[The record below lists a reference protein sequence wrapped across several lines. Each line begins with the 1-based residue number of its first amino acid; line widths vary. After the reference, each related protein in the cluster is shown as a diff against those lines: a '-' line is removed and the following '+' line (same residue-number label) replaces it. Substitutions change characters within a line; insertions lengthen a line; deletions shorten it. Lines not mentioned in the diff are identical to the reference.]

1 MWNLQDDNELDRLS
15 REAAEGYSVDQSTDS
30 WKKLEVRLDAELP
43 EKRRRRYLLFF
54 LLVLFVGSGAFWIS
68 RMNGN
73 DELKQSLSPSEEAI
87 NKVGDANAQPENIVN
102 PESKPDEKTIE
113 KNNESEQATAP
124 STSRAV
130 ETGTTGRTVQSQ
142 QKKNS
147 QETTS
152 PNIIS
157 RNDIS
162 GVNKNVQTNKKKS
175 HLKERSLATVAG
187 SQLSSKQKH
196 SPKKNA
202 ATGGAESLTNNQSGK
217 DESVVKDENPV
228 NASEQATQEA
238 TKAPEPQSELNAPS
252 NKEQQRQATTEKK
265 SARKVNS
272 KWTLAAVYA
281 PDISTVHFTH
291 TQPVGVNIGL
301 IVEYAVSSKFSI
313 QTGAIYTK
321 KNYKMNGEDYHPP
334 KGYWTDYVNL
344 EDVTGNCSMIDI
356 PLNLRYNAVRKK
368 SSNIFIAA
376 GLSTYLM
383 KQEEYA
389 YYYYYSG
396 TPTTRSKT
404 YESNAGYP
412 FSILNFS
419 VGFEKKV
426 SRTFSFQ
433 VEPFFKQTLTGVGF
447 GDISLN
453 STGVY
458 FSLRYNPLKKKVK

>member
-30 WKKLEVRLDAELP
+30 WKKLELRLDAELP

-68 RMNGN
+68 RMNGSG
-73 DELKQSLSPSEEAI
+73 EVEQSVTRSDEAI
-87 NKVGDANAQPENIVN
+87 NKNGDANAQAEKIVN
-102 PESKPDEKTIE
+102 SESKPDEKPIE
-113 KNNESEQATAP
+113 KNNESAQATAP

-130 ETGTTGRTVQSQ
+130 ETGTSGGTVQSQ
-142 QKKNS
+142 QKKIS
-147 QETTS
+147 EETTS
-152 PNIIS
+152 PNNIS

-162 GVNKNVQTNKKKS
+162 AVNKNVQRNNKKS
-175 HLKERSLATVAG
+175 HLKETTLATVGA

-202 ATGGAESLTNNQSGK
+202 ASGPESLTSNQPGK
-217 DESVVKDENPV
+217 DESVAKQENPV
-228 NASEQATQEA
+228 HASEQAPQEA
-238 TKAPEPQSELNAPS
+238 TKMPEPQSDLNAATK
-252 NKEQQRQATTEKK
+252 KEQETQATTEKK
-265 SARKVNS
+265 SISKVNS

-291 TQPVGVNIGL
+291 TQPVGLNIGL
-301 IVEYAVSSKFSI
+301 MVEYAVSSKFSI

-368 SSNIFIAA
+368 SSNIFVAA

-389 YYYYYSG
+389 YYYYYGG
-396 TPTTRSKT
+396 TPTTRNKT
-404 YESNAGYP
+404 YKSNAGYP

>member
-30 WKKLEVRLDAELP
+30 WKKLELRLDAELP

-68 RMNGN
+68 RMNGS
-73 DELKQSLSPSEEAI
+73 DELEQSVTRSDEAI
-87 NKVGDANAQPENIVN
+87 NKNGDANAQPEKIVN
-102 PESKPDEKTIE
+102 SESKPDEKTIE
-113 KNNESEQATAP
+113 KNNESTQAIAP

-130 ETGTTGRTVQSQ
+130 ETGTSGGTVQSQ

-152 PNIIS
+152 PNNIS

-162 GVNKNVQTNKKKS
+162 GVNKNVQRNNKKS
-175 HLKERSLATVAG
+175 QLKESTLAMVGA
-187 SQLSSKQKH
+187 SQLSSKQKL
-196 SPKKNA
+196 SPKKKA
-202 ATGGAESLTNNQSGK
+202 ASAPESLTNNQAGK
-217 DESVVKDENPV
+217 DESVVKEENPV
-228 NASEQATQEA
+228 NASEQAPQEA
-238 TKAPEPQSELNAPS
+238 TKVPEPQSDLNAATK
-252 NKEQQRQATTEKK
+252 KEQQTQATTEKK
-265 SARKVNS
+265 STSKVNS

-291 TQPVGVNIGL
+291 TQPVGLNIGL
-301 IVEYAVSSKFSI
+301 MIEYAVSSKFSI

-368 SSNIFIAA
+368 SSNIFVAA

-389 YYYYYSG
+389 YYYYYGG